1 MTWQKNVF
9 DRDSSDFEYQLPVRM
24 MAGEGVAW
32 IAGFG
37 CLKEQE
43 AICYGR
49 GALGEHYEF
58 HAKKVRI
65 HKEFESLEL
74 VFSKRNP

>member
-1 MTWQKNVF
+1 MS
-9 DRDSSDFEYQLPVRM
+9 RDSFWDI
-24 MAGEGVAW
+24 AGEGVAW

-58 HAKKVRI
+58 QHAKKVPI
-65 HKEFESLEL
+65 HKEFESPEF
-74 VFSKRNP
+74 VYSMKNTRYFW